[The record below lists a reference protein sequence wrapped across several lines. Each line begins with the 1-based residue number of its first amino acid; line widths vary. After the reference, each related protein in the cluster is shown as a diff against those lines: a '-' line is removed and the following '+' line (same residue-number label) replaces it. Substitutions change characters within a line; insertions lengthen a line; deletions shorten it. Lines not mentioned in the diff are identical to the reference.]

1 MSGIIRASAA
11 AGQVD
16 AQAGH
21 VACLW
26 LCWRHYAVRLL
37 NGRVGLLLGS
47 MWCILRLGLLCSSSF
62 APPSLG
68 SQGDQSI
75 SLQQSSG
82 KHIVPRSGLK
92 FSFRMRSAFP
102 ALLYGGRQRHCHRRW
117 SSSWETAS
125 A

>member
-92 FSFRMRSAFP
+92 FIDVGAVR
-102 ALLYGGRQRHCHRRW
+102 GKRRRLEVDY
-117 SSSWETAS
+117 SGIIEGC
-125 A
+125 